1 MEVIFIDWI
10 YSNLLIFILK
20 YSNSKF
26 LSSVLPLI
34 FILKS
39 KTMYSFYNSSSLFN
53 SVISTILF
61 NEKSIISSLSNFID
75 DIFSKT
81 NSTLQIP

>member
-20 YSNSKF
+20 YSNYKF